1 MLLSPARWGADIVV
15 HSLTKFISGA
25 SDIVAGAR
33 PVARVAAHLRRP
45 SWSAHAG
52 CAQHAPA
59 RTGLPTGLAAARRP
73 GALQQRRALSAA
85 EPRSWPP
92 SMSPGLTRRQGAE
105 HSQGQAPVPADSVR
119 VRRSSAPNPHLKPN
133 RRAADARRDAPGCR
147 RRAWQHRVCQVAH
160 GPAPGRRDA
169 AGADHGPQG
178 RV

>member
-1 MLLSPARWGADIVV
+1 MVDNTFSPMLLSPARWGADIVV

-45 SWSAHAG
+45 GWLAHAG

-59 RTGLPTGLAAARRP
+59 RTGLPTGLAAAARP

-92 SMSPGLTRRQGAE
+92 STSPGPTRRQGAE
-105 HSQGQAPVPADSVR
+105 HSPGHPLYPGDS
-119 VRRSSAPNPHLKPN
+119 
-133 RRAADARRDAPGCR
+133 ARETVQRP
-147 RRAWQHRVCQVAH
+147 
-160 GPAPGRRDA
+160 
-169 AGADHGPQG
+169 
-178 RV
+178 